1 MTRSIEVLFS
11 PPEFSALAE
20 RDLSRTACVV
30 LDILRATTT
39 MMTALAN
46 GAEAVIPVSELPEKV
61 RGRTIVMTT
70 TNGTRA
76 LRACA
81 HAETVLIGSFLNLRA
96 VVNLIRQELPPRLI
110 LVCAGTHNQ
119 AALEDTLAAGALCER
134 LWPYYASGH
143 VADSAEIARR
153 IYPLL
158 QADLLGAMK
167 HSRNGLRLL
176 NHPELRGDVYFCVQ
190 RETLSFVAGFAIGG
204 AKQDSPAAMAAAGG
218 TMLLQV
224 AVAAVY
230 VIWFVGKFGAT
241 PGKMALGLKVV
252 RAGGSPVSIGLAFG
266 RYFAKMLSGF
276 ILLIGYIMAAFDVQ
290 KRALHDMICNTRVI
304 RAPR

>member
-11 PPEFSALAE
+11 PAEFSALTQ
-20 RDLSRTACVV
+20 RDLGRTACVV

-46 GAEAVIPVSELPEKV
+46 GAEAVIPVVEIPEALAVKEQRPEVLLAGERNGLRIRGDQTGGLDFDFGNSPREFLPEKV

-81 HAETVLIGSFLNLRA
+81 HAETVLIGAFLNLRA
-96 VVNLIRQELPPRLI
+96 IVNWIRRELPPHLI
-110 LVCAGTHNQ
+110 LVCGGTHNQ

-134 LWPYYASGH
+134 LWPYYASGQ

-153 IYPLL
+153 VYPLL

-167 HSRNGLRLL
+167 HARNGQRLL
-176 NHPELRGDVYFCVQ
+176 HHPELRADVYYCIQ
-190 RETLSFVAGFAIGG
+190 RETLNFVAGLHPDG
-204 AKQDSPAAMAAAGG
+204 AVRKLACDVIPPPAGDTTSVYSRPAA
-218 TMLLQV
+218 
-224 AVAAVY
+224 
-230 VIWFVGKFGAT
+230 
-241 PGKMALGLKVV
+241 
-252 RAGGSPVSIGLAFG
+252 
-266 RYFAKMLSGF
+266 
-276 ILLIGYIMAAFDVQ
+276 
-290 KRALHDMICNTRVI
+290 
-304 RAPR
+304 

>member
-11 PPEFSALAE
+11 PAESSALAH
-20 RDLSRTACVV
+20 RDLGRTACVV
-30 LDILRATTT
+30 LDILRATTS
-39 MMTALAN
+39 MMAALAN
-46 GAEAVIPVSELPEKV
+46 GAEAIIPAAEIPEALAIKEERPEVLLAGERNGLRIRADQTGGIDFDFGNSPREFLPEKV
-61 RGRTIVMTT
+61 RGKTIVMTT

-96 VVNLIRQELPPRLI
+96 IVNYIRRDLPPHLI
-110 LVCAGTHNQ
+110 LVCSGTHSQ

-134 LWPYYASGH
+134 LWPYYAAGQ

-167 HSRNGLRLL
+167 HSRNGQRLL

-190 RETLSFVAGFAIGG
+190 RETLSFVAGL
-204 AKQDSPAAMAAAGG
+204 QTDG
-218 TMLLQV
+218 TLR
-224 AVAAVY
+224 
-230 VIWFVGKFGAT
+230 K
-241 PGKMALGLKVV
+241 
-252 RAGGSPVSIGLAFG
+252 LACE
-266 RYFAKMLSGF
+266 APPLSGETTTTQYS
-276 ILLIGYIMAAFDVQ
+276 GPSA
-290 KRALHDMICNTRVI
+290 
-304 RAPR
+304 

>member
-11 PPEFSALAE
+11 PAESAALAQ
-20 RDLSRTACVV
+20 RDLGRTACVV
-30 LDILRATTT
+30 LDVLRATTS
-39 MMTALAN
+39 MMAALAN
-46 GAEAVIPVSELPEKV
+46 GAEAIIPVLEISEALALRQQRPEVLLAGERDGLRIRATQTGGMDFDFGNSPREFLPEKV

-96 VVNLIRQELPPRLI
+96 IANWIRREQPQHLI
-110 LVCAGTHNQ
+110 LVCSGTREQ

-134 LWPYYASGH
+134 LWPYYASGQ

-167 HSRNGLRLL
+167 HSRNGQRLL

-190 RETLSFVAGFAIGG
+190 RETLNFVAG
-204 AKQDSPAAMAAAGG
+204 
-218 TMLLQV
+218 LQ
-224 AVAAVY
+224 
-230 VIWFVGKFGAT
+230 T
-241 PGKMALGLKVV
+241 D
-252 RAGGSPVSIGLAFG
+252 GSLRKLACE
-266 RYFAKMLSGF
+266 APPLSGE
-276 ILLIGYIMAAFDVQ
+276 
-290 KRALHDMICNTRVI
+290 TTT
-304 RAPR
+304 

>member
-11 PPEFSALAE
+11 PAESSALAH
-20 RDLSRTACVV
+20 RDLGRTACVV
-30 LDILRATTT
+30 LDILRATTS

-46 GAEAVIPVSELPEKV
+46 GAEAIIPAAEIPEALAIKEERPEVLLAGERNGLRIRADQTGGIDFDFGNSPREFLPEKV
-61 RGRTIVMTT
+61 RGKTIVMTT

-96 VVNLIRQELPPRLI
+96 IVNWIRRELPPHLI
-110 LVCAGTHNQ
+110 LVCSGTHSQ

-134 LWPYYASGH
+134 LWPYYASGQ

-158 QADLLGAMK
+158 QSDLVGAMK
-167 HSRNGLRLL
+167 HSRNGQRLL

-190 RETLSFVAGFAIGG
+190 RETLSFVAGLQTDGTLRKLACETPPPSGDTTT
-204 AKQDSPAAMAAAGG
+204 QYSRPAA
-218 TMLLQV
+218 
-224 AVAAVY
+224 
-230 VIWFVGKFGAT
+230 
-241 PGKMALGLKVV
+241 
-252 RAGGSPVSIGLAFG
+252 
-266 RYFAKMLSGF
+266 
-276 ILLIGYIMAAFDVQ
+276 
-290 KRALHDMICNTRVI
+290 
-304 RAPR
+304 

>member
-1 MTRSIEVLFS
+1 VTRSIEVLFS
-11 PPEFSALAE
+11 PAEFSALVH
-20 RDLSRTACVV
+20 RDLDRTACVV

-46 GAEAVIPVSELPEKV
+46 GAEAVIPVAEIPEALAVQQERPGVLLAGERNGVRIRAEQTGGVDFDLGNSPREFLPEKV

-96 VVNLIRQELPPRLI
+96 VVNWVRRELPPHLI
-110 LVCAGTHNQ
+110 LVCGGTHNQ

-153 IYPLL
+153 IYPLM

-167 HSRNGLRLL
+167 HSRNGQRLL
-176 NHPELRGDVYFCVQ
+176 NHPELRGDVYYCVQ
-190 RETLSFVAGFAIGG
+190 RETLNFVAGLHRDGTVRRFPGEAPAPSGDTTALYSRPSAG
-204 AKQDSPAAMAAAGG
+204 APSPG
-218 TMLLQV
+218 
-224 AVAAVY
+224 
-230 VIWFVGKFGAT
+230 
-241 PGKMALGLKVV
+241 
-252 RAGGSPVSIGLAFG
+252 
-266 RYFAKMLSGF
+266 
-276 ILLIGYIMAAFDVQ
+276 
-290 KRALHDMICNTRVI
+290 
-304 RAPR
+304 